1 MTRHADGELQTWGR
15 MLFAHAKRGPR
26 HPSGGVRIPTSD
38 AVRREVRL
46 AAKRAPQVMVKVTGG
61 GRGMAVIRAHMN
73 YIDREGD
80 GLIDQGGERH
90 QGCEARREI
99 ARQWAREGTPI
110 PERSDRRE
118 AFNIMWSMPAGT
130 DSRKLLAAVQALAA
144 RQFAGHKYVMALHT
158 HQANPHVHLL
168 VRAESDLGVR
178 LNPRKADLHEWR
190 MEFAA
195 ELRQRGIAAAASRQ
209 AARGVVKNYP
219 NIWQVKAQGEGRL
232 RNQRPSHKDSQ
243 VARDTRAD
251 ALRAWNGVAGALA
264 QSYKV
269 EDRELAKQV
278 SEFENTMPVG
288 RERAILAERSR
299 APVEWGLER

>member
-1 MTRHADGELQTWGR
+1 MTREADSELQKWGR
-15 MLFAHAKRGPR
+15 MLFARAKPGPR
-26 HPSGGVRIPTSD
+26 HPSRGMRIPTPD
-38 AVRREVRL
+38 VVRREVRL
-46 AAKRAPQVMVKVTGG
+46 VVRRAPQVMVKVTGG

-80 GLIDQGGERH
+80 GLIDQSGERH
-90 QGCEARREI
+90 QGREARREI

-168 VRAESDLGVR
+168 VRAESDVGVR

-195 ELRQRGIAAAASRQ
+195 ELRERGIAAAASRQ
-209 AARGVVKNYP
+209 AARGVVKNYLH
-219 NIWQVKAQGEGRL
+219 IWQVKAQGEGRL
-232 RNQRPSHKDSQ
+232 RNHRPSQ
-243 VARDTRAD
+243 QNGQAARDTRAD
-251 ALRAWNGVAGALA
+251 ALRAWNGVATALA
-264 QSYKV
+264 QSDKG
-269 EDRELAKQV
+269 ENRDLARQV
-278 SEFENTMPVG
+278 LEFVNTMPVG
-288 RERAILAERSR
+288 REGAVLAQRGTTQLER
-299 APVEWGLER
+299 GLER

>member
-1 MTRHADGELQTWGR
+1 MTREVDVELQQWGR
-15 MLFAHAKRGPR
+15 MLFARARPGPR
-26 HPSGGVRIPTSD
+26 HPGRGVRIPTPD
-38 AVRREVRL
+38 GVRREVGL
-46 AAKRAPQVMVKVTGG
+46 AVKRAPQVMVKVTGG
-61 GRGMAVIRAHMN
+61 GRGMAVIRAHMS

-90 QGCEARREI
+90 QGREARREI

-130 DSRKLLAAVQALAA
+130 DSKKLLGAVQALAA

-178 LNPRKADLHEWR
+178 LNPRKADLHQWR

-209 AARGVVKNYP
+209 AARGVVKNYL
-219 NIWQVKAQGEGRL
+219 NIWQVKAQEEGRL
-232 RNQRPSHKDSQ
+232 RNHGPSHKDRQ

-251 ALRAWNGVAGALA
+251 ALRAWSGVASALA
-264 QSYKV
+264 QSDKW
-269 EDRELAKQV
+269 EDRDLARHV
-278 SEFENTMPVG
+278 LEFVNTMPVL
-288 RERAILAERSR
+288 REGAILAQHSR
-299 APVEWGLER
+299 APVERGLER

>member
-1 MTRHADGELQTWGR
+1 
-15 MLFAHAKRGPR
+15 
-26 HPSGGVRIPTSD
+26 
-38 AVRREVRL
+38 
-46 AAKRAPQVMVKVTGG
+46 MVKVTGG

-90 QGCEARREI
+90 QGRDARCEI

-130 DSRKLLAAVQALAA
+130 DSKKLLAAVQALAA
-144 RQFAGHKYVMALHT
+144 RRFAGHKYVVALHT

-178 LNPRKADLHEWR
+178 LNPRKVDLHEWR

-195 ELRQRGIAAAASRQ
+195 ELRQRGVEAAASRQ
-209 AARGVVKNYP
+209 AARGVVKNYSP
-219 NIWQVKAQGEGRL
+219 IWQVKAQGEGRL
-232 RNQRPSHKDSQ
+232 RNERPSDKDGQ

-251 ALRAWNGVAGALA
+251 ALRAWSGVTRALA
-264 QSYKV
+264 QSDKW
-269 EDRELAKQV
+269 EDRALATQML
-278 SEFENTMPVG
+278 EFVNTMPVG
-288 RERAILAERSR
+288 REGAIAPQRSR
-299 APVEWGLER
+299 APVERGLER

>member
-1 MTRHADGELQTWGR
+1 MTRAADAELQKWGR
-15 MLFAHAKRGPR
+15 MLFARAKLGSR
-26 HPSGGVRIPTSD
+26 HPSRGMRIPTSD
-38 AVRREVRL
+38 VVRREVRL
-46 AAKRAPQVMVKVTGG
+46 AVKQAPQVMVKVTGG

-80 GLIDQGGERH
+80 GLIDQDGERH
-90 QGCEARREI
+90 EGREARREI

-144 RQFAGHKYVMALHT
+144 RRFAGRKYVMALHT

-195 ELRQRGIAAAASRQ
+195 DLRQPGIAAAASRQ
-209 AARGVVKNYP
+209 AARGVVKNYL
-219 NIWQVKAQGEGRL
+219 NNWLVKAQGEGRL
-232 RNQRPSHKDSQ
+232 RNHRPSQKDGQ
-243 VARDTRAD
+243 AARDTRAD
-251 ALRAWNGVAGALA
+251 AVRAWGGLARALA
-264 QSYKV
+264 QS
-269 EDRELAKQV
+269 D
-278 SEFENTMPVG
+278 N
-288 RERAILAERSR
+288 
-299 APVEWGLER
+299 

>member
-1 MTRHADGELQTWGR
+1 MTRAADAELQKWGR
-15 MLFAHAKRGPR
+15 MLFARAKPGSR
-26 HPSGGVRIPTSD
+26 HPSRGMRIPTSD
-38 AVRREVRL
+38 VFRREVRL
-46 AAKRAPQVMVKVTGG
+46 VVRRAPQVMVKVTGG
-61 GRGMAVIRAHMN
+61 GRGLAVIRAHMN
-73 YIDREGD
+73 YIDREDD
-80 GLIDQGGERH
+80 GLIDQDGERH
-90 QGCEARREI
+90 EGRKARREI

-130 DSRKLLAAVQALAA
+130 DSKKLLGAVQALAA

-195 ELRQRGIAAAASRQ
+195 ELRMRGIAAAATRQ
-209 AARGVVKNYP
+209 AARGVVKNYL

-232 RNQRPSHKDSQ
+232 RNQRPSYKNSQ

-251 ALRAWNGVAGALA
+251 ALRAWSGVAGALS
-264 QSYKV
+264 QTYKG
-269 EDRELAKQV
+269 EDRDLARRV
-278 SEFENTMPVG
+278 LEFVNTMPVE
-288 RERAILAERSR
+288 REQAILPQRSR
-299 APVEWGLER
+299 APVERGPER

>member
-1 MTRHADGELQTWGR
+1 MTREADAELQKWGR
-15 MLFAHAKRGPR
+15 MLFAHAKPGPR
-26 HPSGGVRIPTSD
+26 HPGRGVRIPTPD

-46 AAKRAPQVMVKVTGG
+46 AVKGAPQVMVKVTGG

-90 QGCEARREI
+90 EGREARREI

-130 DSRKLLAAVQALAA
+130 DSKKLLGAVQALAA

-168 VRAESDLGVR
+168 LRAESDIGIR

-195 ELRQRGIAAAASRQ
+195 ELRERGIAAAASRQ
-209 AARGVVKNYP
+209 AARGVVRNYL
-219 NIWQVKAQGEGRL
+219 NIWQVKAQGQGRL
-232 RNQRPSHKDSQ
+232 RNQRPGSKDDQ
-243 VARDTRAD
+243 VARDMRAD
-251 ALRAWNGVAGALA
+251 ALRAWGGVAAALA
-264 QSYKV
+264 QSDKR
-269 EDRELAKQV
+269 EDRNLARQV
-278 SEFENTMPVG
+278 LEFVNTMPLE
-288 RERAILAERSR
+288 RERAILAQRSR
-299 APVEWGLER
+299 ALVERGLER

>member
-1 MTRHADGELQTWGR
+1 MRREADEDLQKWGR
-15 MLFAHAKRGPR
+15 MLFAHAKPGPR
-26 HPSGGVRIPTSD
+26 HPSRGVRIPTPD

-46 AAKRAPQVMVKVTGG
+46 AVKRAPQVMVKVTGG

-80 GLIDQGGERH
+80 GLIDQDGERH
-90 QGCEARREI
+90 QGREARREI
-99 ARQWAREGTPI
+99 ARQWAKEGTPI

-130 DSRKLLAAVQALAA
+130 DSKKLLGAVQALAA

-168 VRAESDLGVR
+168 VRAESDIGVR

-195 ELRQRGIAAAASRQ
+195 ELRERGIAAAASRQ
-209 AARGVVKNYP
+209 AARGVVENYP
-219 NIWQVKAQGEGRL
+219 SIWQVKAQGEGRL
-232 RNQRPSHKDSQ
+232 RNHRPSHKDGQ
-243 VARDTRAD
+243 TARDTRAD
-251 ALRAWNGVAGALA
+251 ALRAWSRVATALL
-264 QSYKV
+264 QSDKG
-269 EDRELAKQV
+269 EDRDLARQV
-278 SEFENTMPVG
+278 LEFVNTMPVE
-288 RERAILAERSR
+288 RERAILGQRSR
-299 APVEWGLER
+299 VPVERGLEH

>member
-1 MTRHADGELQTWGR
+1 MTREADAELQTWGR
-15 MLFAHAKRGPR
+15 MLFARAKPGPR

-38 AVRREVRL
+38 VVRREVRL
-46 AAKRAPQVMVKVTGG
+46 AVKRAPQVMVKVTGG

-80 GLIDQGGERH
+80 GLNDQDGERH
-90 QGCEARREI
+90 EGREARREI

-130 DSRKLLAAVQALAA
+130 DSRKLLAAVRALAA

-158 HQANPHVHLL
+158 HQANPHVHVL

-178 LNPRKADLHEWR
+178 LNPRKPDLHEWR

-195 ELRQRGIAAAASRQ
+195 ELRERGIAAAASRQ
-209 AARGVVKNYP
+209 AARGVVKDHLD
-219 NIWQVKAQGEGRL
+219 IWQVKAQGEGRL
-232 RNQRPSHKDSQ
+232 RNQRVSYKDSQ

-251 ALRAWNGVAGALA
+251 ALRAWNGVAAALA
-264 QSYKV
+264 QSDKA
-269 EDRELAKQV
+269 EDRNLARQV
-278 SEFENTMPVG
+278 LEFVNSMPIA
-288 RERAILAERSR
+288 RERAILAQRLQKTVER
-299 APVEWGLER
+299 GLER

>member
-1 MTRHADGELQTWGR
+1 MRPEADADLQKWGR
-15 MLFAHAKRGPR
+15 MLFAHAKPGPR
-26 HPSGGVRIPTSD
+26 YCSRGVRIPTPN

-46 AAKRAPQVMVKVTGG
+46 AVKRAPQVMVKVTGG
-61 GRGMAVIRAHMN
+61 GRGMAAIRAHMN

-80 GLIDQGGERH
+80 GLIDQDGERH
-90 QGCEARREI
+90 KGREARCEI
-99 ARQWAREGTPI
+99 ARQWAREGTAI

-118 AFNIMWSMPAGT
+118 AFNIMWSMPTGT
-130 DSRKLLAAVQALAA
+130 DSKKLLGAVQTLAA

-178 LNPRKADLHEWR
+178 LNPRKADLHQWR
-190 MEFAA
+190 LEFAA

-251 ALRAWNGVAGALA
+251 ALGAWNGVATTLA
-264 QSYKV
+264 QSDKW
-269 EDRELAKQV
+269 EDRDLARQV
-278 SEFENTMPVG
+278 GEFVNTMPVR
-288 RERAILAERSR
+288 REGAVLAQRRTTQLER
-299 APVEWGLER
+299 GLER